1 MAKKSNI
8 EPGRVT
14 KRHADRRNSRS
25 ESNKICHSEP
35 IDGFPN
41 KLFVQ
46 MANMIR
52 CIAVD
57 DESLALNL
65 LSDYIGQIPDL
76 NLIEATDKVLDAL
89 SLIQQ
94 DKVDL
99 VFLDIQMPELT
110 GMQFLRLINGKCKA
124 ILTTAYPQY
133 ALEGYEYDVLDYLVK
148 PISFERFAKA
158 VNKAGNYISEQPVLQ
173 PVESVVE
180 APKNTEMLD
189 FIFVKVE
196 HKIKKVNLPDILYI
210 EGLKDYVSVYTASE
224 RILTLQTMKK
234 MEELLPPQRF
244 IRVHKSYIV
253 ALDKIDYIEKQ
264 RIFIGKTVIPLG
276 DTYKDDF
283 MKLL

>member
-1 MAKKSNI
+1 
-8 EPGRVT
+8 
-14 KRHADRRNSRS
+14 
-25 ESNKICHSEP
+25 
-35 IDGFPN
+35 
-41 KLFVQ
+41 

-57 DESLALNL
+57 DEPLALNL

-158 VNKAGNYISEQPVLQ
+158 VNKAGNDFSEQPVIQ

>member
-1 MAKKSNI
+1 M
-8 EPGRVT
+8 T
-14 KRHADRRNSRS
+14 K
-25 ESNKICHSEP
+25 I
-35 IDGFPN
+35 
-41 KLFVQ
+41 
-46 MANMIR
+46 IR

-57 DESLALNL
+57 DEPLALEL
-65 LSDYIGQIPDL
+65 LSDYIGQIPEL
-76 NLIEATDKVLDAL
+76 KLVEATSKVLDAL

-94 DKVDL
+94 DKIDL

-110 GMQFLRLINGKCKA
+110 GMQFLRLVNGKCKA
-124 ILTTAYPQY
+124 ILTTAYPQF
-133 ALEGYEYDVLDYLVK
+133 ALEGYEYDVLDYLIK

-158 VNKAGNYISEQPVLQ
+158 VSKAGNYFSGTPNLQ
-173 PVESVVE
+173 TLE
-180 APKNTEMLD
+180 AVPEMPRSAELLD

-196 HKIKKVNLPDILYI
+196 HKIKKINLPDILYL
-210 EGLKDYVSVYTASE
+210 EALKDYVSVFTNSE

-244 IRVHKSYIV
+244 VRVHKSYIV

-264 RIFIGKTVIPLG
+264 RIYIGKSVIPLG